1 MGDLHT
7 IAAWVL
13 IIGNAVAGV
22 WCLAAYRW
30 RQLAGVAMWSVVVV
44 AQATTFVQAA
54 IGALWANQDDIEID
68 DMHMLYGFSTL
79 VAVAILYSY
88 RGSPF
93 IKDKTTL
100 LYGFGSLF
108 IMGLGLRNLVL

>member
-1 MGDLHT
+1 MGDLHNVT
-7 IAAWVL
+7 AWVL
-13 IIGNAVAGV
+13 IVSNALAGV
-22 WCLAAYRW
+22 WCLAAYQW
-30 RQLAGVAMWSVVVV
+30 RQLAGMPMWGLVIV

-54 IGALWANQDDIEID
+54 VGALWANQDDIEID

>member
-1 MGDLHT
+1 MGDLHNVT
-7 IAAWVL
+7 AWVL
-13 IIGNAVAGV
+13 IVTNALAGV
-22 WCLAAYRW
+22 WCLAAYQW
-30 RQLAGVAMWSVVVV
+30 RQLAGMPMWALVIV
-44 AQATTFVQAA
+44 AQTTTFVQAA
-54 IGALWANQDDIEID
+54 VGALWANQADIEID

>member
-1 MGDLHT
+1 M
-7 IAAWVL
+7 L

>member
-1 MGDLHT
+1 MGDLHNAT
-7 IAAWVL
+7 AWVL
-13 IIGNAVAGV
+13 IVTNALAGV
-22 WCLAAYRW
+22 WCLTAYQW
-30 RQLAGVAMWSVVVV
+30 RRLEVPPMWGLVIV
-44 AQATTFVQAA
+44 AQATTFVQAVV
-54 IGALWANQDDIEID
+54 GALWANQDDIEID

-93 IKDKTTL
+93 IKDKMTL